1 MAMNAE
7 QKGVGSDI
15 LEWFGILAG
24 PLVWLTQFLTNYALV
39 RWECINHGSLA
50 LHVVSAVALAIVI
63 SSGIVALVY
72 FLKTREYSAASE
84 QLPARPH
91 FMAALGI
98 LSASLYSFAI
108 IAQAIPSFILDP
120 CQR

>member
-1 MAMNAE
+1 MDINVE
-7 QKGVGSDI
+7 QKGVGNDI

-24 PLVWLTQFLTNYALV
+24 PLVWLTQFLINYALV
-39 RWECINHGSLA
+39 RWECINHGRLSL
-50 LHVVSAVALAIVI
+50 HIVSAVSLAIVI
-63 SSGIVALVY
+63 SSGIISVVY
-72 FLKTREYSAASE
+72 FSKTREYSAASE
-84 QLPARPH
+84 QLPARRH

-120 CQR
+120 C